1 MNEQEF
7 VIEGGGIK
15 RLELE
20 EKVKN
25 HTKFHQY
32 FRTFSQTLNF
42 LAKFRRKA
50 TGKICSIMSHN
61 YESLVGTQK
70 SLRNLYIM

>member
-25 HTKFHQY
+25 HKNFTNIFEHFHKRLI
-32 FRTFSQTLNF
+32 F
-42 LAKFRRKA
+42 
-50 TGKICSIMSHN
+50 
-61 YESLVGTQK
+61 
-70 SLRNLYIM
+70 